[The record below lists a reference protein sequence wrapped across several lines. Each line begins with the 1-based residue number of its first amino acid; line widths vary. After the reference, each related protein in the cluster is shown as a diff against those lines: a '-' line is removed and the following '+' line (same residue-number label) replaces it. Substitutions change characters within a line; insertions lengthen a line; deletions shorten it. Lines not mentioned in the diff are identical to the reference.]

1 MAFQQRFTEVLPMI
15 PVYSN
20 VYFDFYTDT
29 LQDYTVGE
37 DVTWAQA
44 IVGARLSDA
53 MPETDETVIAD

>member
-1 MAFQQRFTEVLPMI
+1 MI

-53 MPETDETVIAD
+53 MPEADVAAEPTAEAADEVTISD

>member
-1 MAFQQRFTEVLPMI
+1 MI

>member
-1 MAFQQRFTEVLPMI
+1 MRTIGM
-15 PVYSN
+15 S
-20 VYFDFYTDT
+20 
-29 LQDYTVGE
+29 DYTVGE